1 MGLVAGRWT
10 APGQWTVDGERC
22 PAISCGDDDAL
33 ARTAGERPG
42 AQQRRMQLCR
52 SLLFVSFQK
61 RNQIRQWRMVALRDH
76 SREPTIG
83 LIKGDKLA
91 LDSQHKAAD

>member
-1 MGLVAGRWT
+1 
-10 APGQWTVDGERC
+10 
-22 PAISCGDDDAL
+22 
-33 ARTAGERPG
+33 
-42 AQQRRMQLCR
+42 MQLCR
-52 SLLFVSFQK
+52 SLLSIPSQK

>member
-1 MGLVAGRWT
+1 
-10 APGQWTVDGERC
+10 
-22 PAISCGDDDAL
+22 
-33 ARTAGERPG
+33 
-42 AQQRRMQLCR
+42 
-52 SLLFVSFQK
+52 
-61 RNQIRQWRMVALRDH
+61 MVALRDH